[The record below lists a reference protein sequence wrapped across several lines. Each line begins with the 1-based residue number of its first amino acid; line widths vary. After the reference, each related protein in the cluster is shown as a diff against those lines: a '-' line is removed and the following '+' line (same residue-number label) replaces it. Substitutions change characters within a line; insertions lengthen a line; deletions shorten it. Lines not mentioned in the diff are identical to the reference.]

1 MLPPLLRFARDV
13 SGAVAPLFAVG
24 LVAFVG
30 VGALAWDISRGYA
43 LRAELEAAVDAA
55 ALAGA
60 TQLDGKAGAITRATT
75 AAQGALVQN
84 SNRLGNAYQANTIQ
98 GGDTIQFLTNLTDA
112 RTGAPDTTGVALTAT
127 DSKAN
132 YIEITLAPRPMGLV
146 MGAILGLTQ
155 FNARAHAVA
164 GFGSALCKVPP
175 MMICNPNEPG
185 STAFNASDLT
195 GKGIILTPAPSSG
208 PSGTGTGGMYGFL
221 SVNSSNAANVI
232 SDALARNPPLSECY
246 GEQVT
251 PRFGN
256 IASADDWF
264 NMRFDIYVNGQ
275 PAAKKTDPAYAP
287 AMNTMIGKKTNSG
300 SNACNIANNALAT
313 PSNDCSAFTAD
324 PNGMPFPVD
333 CGQTTGPGVGQ
344 WNVRKYFA
352 TNHSGIDP
360 TSYIPQNPDG
370 TTEGWDYYGPH
381 AASGVT
387 SPTRY
392 QVYNWELAMLKGVA
406 NGGIA
411 TPAGAFSDS
420 QTSTSGTN
428 DYAKPQCNTTGS
440 QATPDRRTISVVVMN
455 CVADNIK
462 PNQAAT
468 VRGYADLF
476 ILAPAKDH
484 TIYAEFIEATT
495 DTSAV
500 GEETRFYAVRLYE

>member
-1 MLPPLLRFARDV
+1 MLPPLLRFARNV

-24 LVAFVG
+24 LTAFVA

-60 TQLDGKAGAITRATT
+60 TQLDGKAGAITRATQ

-98 GGDTIQFLTNLTDA
+98 TGDTIQFLTNLTDP
-112 RTGAPDTTGVALTAT
+112 RTGAPDTTGVALTVT

-146 MGAILGLTQ
+146 MGAILGLNA
-155 FNARAHAVA
+155 FSARAHAVA
-164 GFGSALCKVPP
+164 GYGSALCKVPP
-175 MMICNPNEPG
+175 MMICNPDE
-185 STAFNASDLT
+185 SVAFDADNFT
-195 GKGIILTPAPSSG
+195 GKATILTPAPNSG
-208 PSGTGTGGMYGFL
+208 SWGSGMFGFL

-232 SDALARNPPLSECY
+232 SDALARHPPMSECY

-251 PRFGN
+251 PRSGN

-264 NMRFDIYVNGQ
+264 NMRFDIYVTGQ
-275 PAAKKTDPAYAP
+275 PAAKKNDPAYAP
-287 AMNTMIGKKTNSG
+287 AMNTIIGKKTGSG
-300 SNACNIANNALAT
+300 SNACNIANNALPT
-313 PSNDCSAFTAD
+313 PTNDCASFAAD
-324 PNGMPFPVD
+324 PNGLVFPVD
-333 CGQTTGPGVGQ
+333 CNQTSGTGNGQ

-352 TNHSGIDP
+352 TNHNGIDP
-360 TSYIPQNPDG
+360 TTYIPQNPDG
-370 TTEGWDYYGPH
+370 TTEGWSYYGPD
-381 AASGVT
+381 AVT
-387 SPTRY
+387 GATTPTRY
-392 QVYNWELAMLKGVA
+392 QVYKWELAMLQGVA
-406 NGGIA
+406 NGGIV
-411 TPAGAFSDS
+411 TPTGAFSDG
-420 QTSTSGTN
+420 QTLTSGTN
-428 DYAKPQCNTTGS
+428 DYAKPQCNTTGA
-440 QATPDRRTISVVVMN
+440 QTDPDRRTISVVVLN
-455 CVADNIK
+455 CVADNAM
-462 PNQAAT
+462 PNQPAT

-500 GEETRFYAVRLYE
+500 GEETRFYSVRLYE